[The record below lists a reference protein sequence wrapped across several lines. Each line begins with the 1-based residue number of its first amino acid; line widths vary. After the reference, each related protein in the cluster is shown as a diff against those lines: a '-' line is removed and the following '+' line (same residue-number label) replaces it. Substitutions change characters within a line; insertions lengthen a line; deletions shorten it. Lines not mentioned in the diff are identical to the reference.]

1 MKLYHLALELA
12 YEHRI
17 ILRRLSHLTQT
28 LLSTSYWIFAARL
41 YISDDERL
49 KSRQHVPLLCEQAGT
64 AAAAA
69 ATVCEEEPPWGESW
83 KIARPRIKAAAQVDL
98 TRSLMSNNSC
108 VAAHATHYIHSCS
121 ILSLYYYF
129 YLYIFTGLNTFVNE
143 AKLRSQGCQIG
154 RI

>member
-1 MKLYHLALELA
+1 MQLD
-12 YEHRI
+12 
-17 ILRRLSHLTQT
+17 S
-28 LLSTSYWIFAARL
+28 
-41 YISDDERL
+41 ISDDERL
-49 KSRQHVPLLCEQAGT
+49 KSRQHVPLLFEQAGT

-83 KIARPRIKAAAQVDL
+83 KIARPRIEAGAQVDL

-154 RI
+154 PIDKPKSHSPKWY